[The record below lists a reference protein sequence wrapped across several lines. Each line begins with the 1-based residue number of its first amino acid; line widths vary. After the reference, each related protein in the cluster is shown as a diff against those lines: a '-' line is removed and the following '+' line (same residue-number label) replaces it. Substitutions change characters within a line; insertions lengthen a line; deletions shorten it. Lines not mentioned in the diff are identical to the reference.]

1 MTGGIDE
8 TGDLNRLDLANW
20 LLADSNPLTARVTV
34 NRYWQQFFGRGILE
48 KVENFGVQSKPPVYE
63 GLLDWLAVEF
73 RESGWDVK
81 AIHKLIVMSATYRQ
95 SSRVGPDLLD
105 RDPEN
110 ELLARGP
117 RFRMQSW
124 MLRDQALALGG
135 LLNETSGGPPVKPYL
150 SLIHI

>member
-1 MTGGIDE
+1 M
-8 TGDLNRLDLANW
+8 
-20 LLADSNPLTARVTV
+20 TV

-48 KVENFGVQSKPPVYE
+48 QVENFGVQSKPPAYE
-63 GLLDWLAVEF
+63 ALLDWLAVDF

-81 AIHKLIVMSATYRQ
+81 AIHKKIVMSATYRQ
-95 SSRVGPDLLD
+95 SSRVDSEALN

-124 MLRDQALALGG
+124 MLQDQALRPLGD
-135 LLNETSGGPPVKPYL
+135 S
-150 SLIHI
+150 